1 MAKKKSGKSDGAV
14 KDLKAKVAKL
24 RRRLDTAEVA
34 IDRWRSKARKH
45 KANAASAQAETER
58 LRKRLDRE
66 TAPSAPATSAP
77 RKTATKTAPRK
88 ATTKTTPKKP
98 ATKTAPRKA
107 AKRPSTSPAARPAAG
122 PSAADG
128 APDATWTLSA
138 LRAEAKRRQ
147 LTGYSR
153 ATKAQLLTRL
163 R

>member
-66 TAPSAPATSAP
+66 TAPAAPATSAP
-77 RKTATKTAPRK
+77 RKTATKTTPRK
-88 ATTKTTPKKP
+88 A
-98 ATKTAPRKA
+98 ATKTAPKKA
-107 AKRPSTSPAARPAAG
+107 ATKRAKSPAKRPATSPAARPAAG
-122 PSAADG
+122 PSAAGG